1 MEATVLIVSFFA
13 LVIIGVPIC
22 FSLGASGIIYLLLQ
36 NPALLITLPQRVW
49 AGSNS
54 FVLIALPLFI
64 MAGELMNTGGI
75 TKRIIDF
82 SLYLVRPFGG
92 GLGEVNVVASMIF
105 GGISG
110 SSVADTSA
118 IGTVLIPNM
127 EKRGYSKGF
136 AVGVTVASSTMGMI
150 IPPSIPMLIYAMVSE
165 VSVGALF
172 LAGLIPGVL
181 VGITQIMMVYVLS
194 RRRGFHPTYKK
205 FDWSDSLKTSKDGV
219 LAMIMPLVIVVTVS
233 FGIATAS
240 ESAGVAVFYALILG
254 FFVYRELKVKD
265 VGPILKKT
273 VLTSSSI
280 MLIVGFSMIFTW
292 ILAMERI
299 PYTVGALILSL
310 NVSKFWILLLIDII
324 ILIVGTFIDVGP
336 AIILLSPILIHVMQ
350 GLGISPLHFGAILI
364 CGLAVGL
371 VTPPVGACLNACTK
385 ICGMPIVRIFR
396 NALPFI
402 LCNVVILV
410 LVTFVPAISLWLP
423 GLIMR

>member
-1 MEATVLIVSFFA
+1 LEATVLILAFFV

-36 NPALLITLPQRVW
+36 NPGFLITLPQRVW
-49 AGSNS
+49 AGTNS
-54 FVLIALPLFI
+54 FVLIALPLFV
-64 MAGELMNTGGI
+64 MAGELMNVGGI

-82 SLYLVRPFGG
+82 SLYLVRPFRG

-172 LAGLIPGVL
+172 LAGLIPGLL
-181 VGITQIMMVYVLS
+181 VGVTQIMMVYFLS
-194 RRRGFHPTYKK
+194 RRRGYHPTHKK
-205 FDWSDSLKTSKDGV
+205 FSWGDFLKTSKDGV
-219 LAMIMPLVIVVTVS
+219 LAMIMPLVIVVTVA

-240 ESAGVAVFYALILG
+240 ESAGVAVFYAMILG
-254 FFVYRELKVKD
+254 FFVYRELKIRD
-265 VGPILKKT
+265 IAPLLKKT

-299 PYTVGALILSL
+299 PYTLGELILGL
-310 NVSKFWILLLIDII
+310 NVNKIWILLMIDLG

-336 AIILLSPILIHVMQ
+336 AIILISPILIHVMQ
-350 GLGISPLHFGAILI
+350 GLGVSPLHFGAILI

-396 NALPFI
+396 HALPFI
-402 LCNVVILV
+402 LCNVIILV

>member
-1 MEATVLIVSFFA
+1 MEVSILIVSFFI
-13 LVIIGVPIC
+13 LVVLGVPIC
-22 FSLGASGIIYLLLQ
+22 FSLGASGILYLLFS
-36 NPALLITLPQRVW
+36 NPDFLIALPQRVW
-49 AGSNS
+49 AGTNS
-54 FVLIALPLFI
+54 FVLIALPMFVL
-64 MAGELMNTGGI
+64 AGELMNVGGI
-75 TKRIIDF
+75 TQRIIRF
-82 SLYLVRPFGG
+82 CLYLVRPFRG

-127 EKRGYSKGF
+127 EKAGYSKGF

-172 LAGLIPGVL
+172 LAGLIPGLL
-181 VGITQIMMVYVLS
+181 VGVTQIVMVYIIS
-194 RRRGFHPTYKK
+194 RRRGFHPTYGK
-205 FDWSDSLKTSKDGV
+205 FDRADFLKTSKDGF
-219 LAMIMPLVIVVTVS
+219 LAMVMPLVIVVSVS

-240 ESAGVAVFYALILG
+240 ESAGVAVLYASLLG
-254 FFVYRELKVKD
+254 FLVYRELKAKD
-265 VGPILKKT
+265 IPPILKKT
-273 VLTSSSI
+273 IITSSSI

-299 PYTVGALILSL
+299 PYILGEYILGLNISTFWLLVLID
-310 NVSKFWILLLIDII
+310 VVILL
-324 ILIVGTFIDVGP
+324 VGTFIDVGP
-336 AIILLSPILIHVMQ
+336 AIILISPILMHVME

-385 ICGMPIVRIFR
+385 ICGVPIVRIFR
-396 NALPFI
+396 HALPFI
-402 LCNVVILV
+402 ICNVIVLL
-410 LVTFVPAISLWLP
+410 LVTFIPALSLWLP
-423 GLIMR
+423 SLI